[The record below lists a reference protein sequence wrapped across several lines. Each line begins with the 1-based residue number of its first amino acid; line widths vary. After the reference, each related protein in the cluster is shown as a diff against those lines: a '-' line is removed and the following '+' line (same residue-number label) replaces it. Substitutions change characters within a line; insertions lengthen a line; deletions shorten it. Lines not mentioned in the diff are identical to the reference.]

1 MYSSHSC
8 LSYHE
13 TLNERFSA
21 SFGNT
26 GSLGREIGSALFKG
40 ADDDGPVA
48 LSSIKEITGG
58 GTDGELLVDTGG
70 VEVVEDADG
79 RFVVSPL
86 DRSCL
91 RKKESCSCRENSKS
105 AYQSKM

>member
-40 ADDDGPVA
+40 ADDDGSVA
-48 LSSIKEITGG
+48 LSSIKEVTGG

-70 VEVVEDADG
+70 VEVVEEADG

-86 DRSCL
+86 DRS
-91 RKKESCSCRENSKS
+91 
-105 AYQSKM
+105 